1 MLNYHVVDYLKK
13 ILEKNNMGI
22 KISCLVLAAGL
33 SSRMT
38 IGNKLLLKV
47 KSVTI
52 IEKTIKNLYNSNIDN
67 FFIIL
72 GYQSNLLSK
81 VLKNFRIPLIIND
94 SYKEGLSSSIK
105 QGISRIDNRS
115 HGVMICLADMP
126 KITSKTY
133 NILIENFK
141 KFYDSST
148 PLIILPQYYGKTG
161 NPVIL
166 SNHFFSQLKE
176 ISGDIGAKYLIKK
189 NKKYIKKVNIS
200 ERCILEAID
209 ALHKYKELI
218 KDEK

>member
-1 MLNYHVVDYLKK
+1 VADFSKK
-13 ILEKNNMGI
+13 LLEKNNMGI

-47 KSVTI
+47 KNLTI
-52 IEKTIKNLYNSNIDN
+52 IEKTIKSLYNSNADS
-67 FFIIL
+67 FLIIL

-81 VLKNFRIPLIIND
+81 VLKNFKIPLIIND
-94 SYKEGLSSSIK
+94 SYKEGISSSIK
-105 QGISRIDNRS
+105 KGISLIDNTNN
-115 HGVMICLADMP
+115 GVMICLADMP

-133 NILIENFK
+133 DILIEEFKNF
-141 KFYDSST
+141 YNSTT
-148 PLIILPQYYGKTG
+148 PLIILPEYNGKTG

-166 SNHFFSQLKE
+166 SNHFFSELKE

-189 NKKYIKKVNIS
+189 NEKFIKKVKIS
-200 ERCILEAID
+200 ESFILED
-209 ALHKYKELI
+209 VDDLEKYKELI